1 MSDGLLV
8 EAHALRAQQTAEPG
22 ARARGQRGTGGSQ
35 KGAAKG
41 EILLK
46 YLDESGFYL
55 CLPPT
60 HTWTKKGQA
69 HQHIG

>member
-1 MSDGLLV
+1 MSWRGL
-8 EAHALRAQQTAEPG
+8 
-22 ARARGQRGTGGSQ
+22 

-41 EILLK
+41 EINLK

-60 HTWTKKGQA
+60 HGWTLKGQA
-69 HQHIG
+69 HQHRVRGR